1 MNDDESVAV
10 AGLPGPKGNSLL
22 GFKKQD
28 SFAPTLFKCVDSA
41 TLVFKYEKIPRGRRE
56 RRCCPAKMQPKKR
69 SKMFGELVN

>member
-1 MNDDESVAV
+1 MNDDESV

-56 RRCCPAKMQPKKR
+56 RR
-69 SKMFGELVN
+69 